1 MSKTAELDNKSW
13 MGNVLAEPL
22 SRKCEPAKTPFK
34 KKGRETLFRKGS
46 GAARGHPAFL
56 QKCKEDR
63 LHSHAWMCHT
73 SAQSTAELCLFLKV
87 ILF

>member
-34 KKGRETLFRKGS
+34 KKGREHSSERALEQPEAILLFCRNARKTDCILTLGCATPLPRALLSYAYF
-46 GAARGHPAFL
+46 
-56 QKCKEDR
+56 
-63 LHSHAWMCHT
+63 
-73 SAQSTAELCLFLKV
+73 
-87 ILF
+87 